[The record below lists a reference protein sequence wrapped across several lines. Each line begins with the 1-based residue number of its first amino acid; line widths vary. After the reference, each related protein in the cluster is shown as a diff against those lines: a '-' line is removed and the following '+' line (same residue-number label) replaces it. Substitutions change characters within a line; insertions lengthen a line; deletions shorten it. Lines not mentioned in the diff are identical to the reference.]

1 MESEAI
7 YNASIMR
14 LCDTR
19 WSLPLRA
26 GLYALLPGLPHISH
40 EQVFCDVLALDGVAS
55 EIECIDKDMVKIM
68 FRVCLYSTH
77 QFIF

>member
-7 YNASIMR
+7 YSASIMR

-26 GLYALLPGLPHISH
+26 GLYALLPHISH

-55 EIECIDKDMVKIM
+55 EIECIDKGAGIW
-68 FRVCLYSTH
+68 
-77 QFIF
+77 